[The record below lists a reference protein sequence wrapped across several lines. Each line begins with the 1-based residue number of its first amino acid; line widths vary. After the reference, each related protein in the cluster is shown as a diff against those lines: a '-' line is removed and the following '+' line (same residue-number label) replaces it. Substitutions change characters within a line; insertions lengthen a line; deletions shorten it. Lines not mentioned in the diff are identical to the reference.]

1 MSGFVMRKEKKGK
14 SAAGWSKVH
23 SVRKKDHAGIPV
35 QLRARWDALVY
46 TQEMH
51 SDGVARST
59 GVGHDHRASESSTGK
74 RVAIIQRMR
83 NNVVQRC
90 KRNKGSNSSKKPNNA
105 IQAYEVTT
113 YEDFRNRSVVGDGLE
128 GHEMWQH
135 ANLNARGYAT
145 SRMSTEASKK
155 NPVMALPHDVHVQ
168 VNGAQSAINA
178 GAQEPIDN
186 IKANA
191 AILYSH
197 PTIPNAKV
205 TEQFD
210 AAIEHCNNTEKRRKN
225 SG

>member
-14 SAAGWSKVH
+14 SAAGRSKVH

-35 QLRARWDALVY
+35 QLRARWDALAY

-51 SDGVARST
+51 SNGVARST

-113 YEDFRNRSVVGDGLE
+113 Y
-128 GHEMWQH
+128 
-135 ANLNARGYAT
+135 LNARGYAT